1 MTGCITRSDSYLE
14 EIVPLLLDEG
24 VVLDGDRVPHVVLRR
39 LRVLHLPLAVV
50 AASQG
55 AATVQLRIS
64 L

>member
-1 MTGCITRSDSYLE
+1 MTDCTRSQSYLE
-14 EIVPLLLDEG
+14 VFVPLLLDEG
-24 VVLDGDRVPHVVLRR
+24 VVLYGHRVPHVVLCR